1 MAKGDTT
8 KAREVLLSK
17 VSKYEEPYQ
26 YLLLNQNK
34 GESMRAI
41 AKKFGVDHN
50 GFSRFCKKQES
61 PQESPPIN
69 NAIEGI
75 KNGLEIIKDLQE
87 SPRQRDNQ
95 LAQKAIATLEDY
107 YPQMKSIFAS
117 IQNRVLNALDRE
129 TQKMEQMGEMDLRG
143 IAQTQAVLKMV
154 NDTNY
159 FNQKAPVVAVQNNIN
174 NQNAN
179 IQGASRSASGMSVSD
194 PQNELKIKVNVQRAK
209 SKYAD
214 EEIEEIEGEIL

>member
-1 MAKGDTT
+1 MARDTT

-26 YLLLNQNK
+26 YFLLNQNK
-34 GESMRAI
+34 RESIRAI
-41 AKKFGVDHN
+41 ARKFNVDDRGLGN
-50 GFSRFCKKQES
+50 YIKKQNSAES
-61 PQESPPIN
+61 AQSLLC
-69 NAIEGI
+69 AVEGI
-75 KNGLEIIKDLQE
+75 RGGLETIKGLQE
-87 SPRQRDNQ
+87 SANQRDNQ

-129 TQKMEQMGEMDLRG
+129 TQRMEEAEELDLKG
-143 IAQTQAVLKMV
+143 IAQSQAILKMV

-159 FNQKAPVVAVQNNIN
+159 FNQKAPMVAVQNNIN

-179 IQGASRSASGMSVSD
+179 IQGGNTGKGGS
-194 PQNELKIKVNVQRAK
+194 EAK
-209 SKYAD
+209 QDSSITF
-214 EEIEEIEGEIL
+214 EIEFVGKSNDDGVIEGEVED